1 MEEYFV
7 KRVSNVV
14 TGSSYYMG
22 HSDGQKTEASLRR
35 VCACCGKIP
44 AKLSFPCEKVIY
56 LDELLLKK
64 TKKR

>member
-22 HSDGQKTEASLRR
+22 QSDGQKTEASLRR
-35 VCACCGKIP
+35 VCACVVK
-44 AKLSFPCEKVIY
+44 FPQS
-56 LDELLLKK
+56 
-64 TKKR
+64 